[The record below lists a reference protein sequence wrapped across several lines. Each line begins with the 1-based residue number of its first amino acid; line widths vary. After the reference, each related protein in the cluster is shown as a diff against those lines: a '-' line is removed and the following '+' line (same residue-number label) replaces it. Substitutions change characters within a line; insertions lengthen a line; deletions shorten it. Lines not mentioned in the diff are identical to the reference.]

1 MIHTHAM
8 EYYSAIRN
16 NDILPFAATKLEL
29 EGIVL
34 NEIIRERK
42 TRTLKIK
49 IMLIISNINSLKL

>member
-1 MIHTHAM
+1 M